1 MIKTAAAT
9 AIALI
14 ALTGCAGTTTA
25 TPAVTTTVFA
35 PAPTVT
41 VFESAAAPQA
51 PANAGALTEIPAGS
65 FTVGTDIA
73 PGTYKV
79 TELLTGDDCK
89 WSIYKSGTNQD
100 DVISY
105 DYFVS
110 GLPTVTLKAGQDFD
124 SDDCGTWKKIG

>member
-1 MIKTAAAT
+1 MIKTSAAT

-41 VFESAAAPQA
+41 VFESAPAPQA
-51 PANAGALTEIPAGS
+51 PANAGALTEIPTGT

-79 TELLTGDDCK
+79 TALLTGDDCY
-89 WSIYKSGTNQD
+89 WGIYKSGTNTD
-100 DVISY
+100 DIIEN
-105 DYFVS
+105 DALVS
-110 GLPTVTLKAGQDFD
+110 GLPTVTLKVGQDF
-124 SDDCGTWKKIG
+124 SSRNCGTWKKIG